1 MSALNMT
8 NSTNAALEVRL
19 VPSIEQARARRRKY
33 REQWGA
39 LRVGVR
45 KLSLFGDS
53 VMVAIMSLAELMCES
68 GDETAAHYEEAIADL
83 ERELRQARS
92 AGERVQAEKDRLLI
106 ALDLA
111 VEVTKA
117 RHQKSRRPLPDWVQQ
132 ATDLLDDEVPF

>member
-8 NSTNAALEVRL
+8 NSTNATLEVRL
-19 VPSIEQARARRRKY
+19 VSSIEQARARRRKY

-53 VMVAIMSLAELMCES
+53 VMVAIMALAELMWES

-92 AGERVQAEKDRLLI
+92 AGERVQAEKDRLLA

-111 VEVTKA
+111 VVTKA